1 MLHILFVCTGNTC
14 RSPMA
19 EGLLRKL
26 AKERGVDLEV
36 RSAGVS
42 AIPGTSVSRH
52 AAAILRDEG
61 INDDITS
68 SQLSDALVSWAD
80 LVLTLTGGHKR
91 HVLQYFPAALTKTHT
106 LKEYVEVESTV
117 GKDLQELDSLYA
129 QAELEISLGGEPDA
143 ADLQRII
150 EIRQRIPSFDISDP
164 FGGTRDDYEIA
175 ASEIRTALHKLL
187 DKLEVPRL
195 HNDGN
200 TSKN

>member
-26 AKERGVDLEV
+26 ARERGVDLEV

-42 AIPGTSVSRH
+42 AIAGTSVSRH

-61 INDDITS
+61 VNELTTS
-68 SQLSDALVSWAD
+68 SQLSEALVSWAD

-91 HVLQYFPAALTKTHT
+91 HVLQYFPNAVSKTYT
-106 LKEYVEVESTV
+106 LKEFAEEEDGV
-117 GKDLQELDSLYA
+117 GRDLQELDSLYA
-129 QAELEISLGGEPDA
+129 SAELEISLGGEPNA

-175 ASEIRTALHKLL
+175 AAEIRTALHKLL
-187 DKLEVPRL
+187 DKLEVPRF
-195 HNDGN
+195 
-200 TSKN
+200 

>member
-26 AKERGVDLEV
+26 ARERGVDLEV

-42 AIPGTSVSRH
+42 AIAGTSVSRH

-61 INDDITS
+61 VNELTTS
-68 SQLSDALVSWAD
+68 SQLSEALVSWAD

-91 HVLQYFPAALTKTHT
+91 HVLQYFPNAVSKTHT
-106 LKEYVEVESTV
+106 LKEFAEEEDGV
-117 GKDLQELDSLYA
+117 GRDLQELDSLYA
-129 QAELEISLGGEPDA
+129 SAELEISLGGEPNT

-175 ASEIRTALHKLL
+175 AAEIRTALHKLL
-187 DKLEVPRL
+187 DKLEVPRF
-195 HNDGN
+195 
-200 TSKN
+200 